1 MSGPRSMLSG
11 TASYALRAVVYL
23 ASQPDPQ
30 PVRASELAR
39 AVDVPR
45 NYLGKILHEL
55 VRAGI
60 LKSRR
65 GKGGGFE
72 LAVPP
77 EHLTLLQVAARF
89 DRLSGRRCLLG
100 RPACSENNPCPVHAR
115 WRAVSLAIERFFDE
129 TTVADIMG

>member
-1 MSGPRSMLSG
+1 MRTGRGLTDRSPRSRHRRLP
-11 TASYALRAVVYL
+11 AALLLLL
-23 ASQPDPQ
+23 AAP
-30 PVRASELAR
+30 LAR

-60 LKSRR
+60 LKSTR

-77 EHLTLLQVAARF
+77 EELTLLKVATQF
-89 DRLSGRRCLLG
+89 DRVGGRRCLLG
-100 RPACSENNPCPVHAR
+100 RPECSEDNPCPVHDR
-115 WRAVSLAIERFFDE
+115 WRTAAVEIEKFFDE
-129 TTVADIMG
+129 TTVADLLD

>member
-1 MSGPRSMLSG
+1 MLSG

-23 ASQPDPQ
+23 ASLPDHQ

-60 LKSRR
+60 LKSTR

-72 LAVPP
+72 LAVLP
-77 EHLTLLQVAARF
+77 EITRRAGKWIRERAAAKESSSPTTRA
-89 DRLSGRRCLLG
+89 SGDK
-100 RPACSENNPCPVHAR
+100 PHVCSASHPIDPLIPTQSAN
-115 WRAVSLAIERFFDE
+115 LK
-129 TTVADIMG
+129 